1 MRWKFGL
8 FWCGAR
14 NSLFPELKLS
24 RTVTLF
30 SASSLSTRWL
40 PMKPA
45 PPVTRIDLS
54 FSVDI
59 FLSISFWFFEAR
71 EDITYR
77 WG

>member
-30 SASSLSTRWL
+30 SSQQSFYEMAADEAG
-40 PMKPA
+40 A
-45 PPVTRIDLS
+45 PGD
-54 FSVDI
+54 
-59 FLSISFWFFEAR
+59 
-71 EDITYR
+71 EDR
-77 WG
+77 FVF